1 MPHFPLPYPE
11 LPDPRFSWPL
21 IQDVSEV
28 LVSHG
33 FPDAMDNAQD
43 GCSLQALLF
52 LFLYGPVPGGE
63 S

>member
-1 MPHFPLPYPE
+1 MPHFPLPYPA

-43 GCSLQALLF
+43 
-52 LFLYGPVPGGE
+52 
-63 S
+63 